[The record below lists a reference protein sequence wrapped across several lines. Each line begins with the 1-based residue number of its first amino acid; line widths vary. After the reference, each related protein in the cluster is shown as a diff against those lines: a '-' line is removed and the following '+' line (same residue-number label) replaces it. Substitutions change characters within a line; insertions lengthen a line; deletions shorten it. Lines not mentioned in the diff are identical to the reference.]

1 MDNEK
6 NNVHK
11 GHRDRVKKS
20 VLQNGTEYLQPHQ
33 LMEALLFYSIPQA
46 DVNELAHELI
56 EKFGNI
62 RGVMEA
68 DPSELMNIKGVGEN
82 TAAFFKLIQAA
93 VKKYD
98 EQGFEKS
105 EKNNKEKYNSPEKIK
120 PLAVKLFE
128 GLQYER
134 SYVLSF
140 NSKFAYLGYDLVSEG
155 DHHST
160 PISKQKTVE
169 IAARRRATFIV
180 LAHNHPDGDV
190 TPSEDDIRSTKEL
203 KNALEQV
210 DYHLIEHI
218 IVSGKSA
225 YAFSENGLI

>member
-1 MDNEK
+1 MDSEK
-6 NNVHK
+6 KNMHR
-11 GHRDRVKKS
+11 GHRDRLKKS
-20 VLQNGTEYLQPHQ
+20 VLQNGTDFLQPHQ

-68 DPSELMNIKGVGEN
+68 EPSELMNVKGIGEN
-82 TAAFFKLIQAA
+82 TAVFFRLLQAA
-93 VKKYD
+93 VTKYD
-98 EQGFEKS
+98 EQGIEKT
-105 EKNNKEKYNSPEKIK
+105 EKNKKEKFNTPEKIK
-120 PLAVKLFE
+120 PLAEKLFE
-128 GLQYER
+128 GLQYEK
-134 SYVLSF
+134 SYVLCF
-140 NSKFAYLGYDLVSEG
+140 NSKFSYLGSDLVSEG

-160 PISKQKTVE
+160 PISKQKIVE
-169 IAARRRATFIV
+169 IAARRRATFIA

-210 DYHLIEHI
+210 EYHLIEHV
-218 IVSGKSA
+218 IVSGKSSF
-225 YAFSENGLI
+225 AFSENGLL